1 MGFLYKHKIL
11 YEHQYGFRRGHSTTH
26 PVLHFLDKIYQG
38 FNNKTPTS
46 YTLAIFLDLKKAFDT
61 VDFSI
66 LTKKLK
72 HYGIKGQSNVWFENY
87 LNNRQQYV
95 QINDTKSTLKTIKC
109 GVPQGSVLGPLLF
122 LIYINDLPLSNKFF
136 SILFADDTTFQ
147 TSNSNLSEWFN
158 SANIELQKAAAWFSA
173 NKLTLNIKK
182 TKYILFRPK
191 NIKVDFKDLNLK
203 IGNDPIERIG
213 KDCPSTYFKFVGI
226 RLDEFLDWDAHIS
239 HVATK
244 ASCGNYLLAQA
255 KNILPM
261 NIRKNIYNS
270 LMRSHLEFGILSWG
284 AALPCKLKKLI
295 NIQKKCV
302 RNIAGK
308 DYQSHSEPLFKNLN
322 ILKFNDLLK
331 YNQYTFMHKLLN
343 CKQPES
349 FDNFFAKPPNF
360 NGDTNRRGF
369 CYAVDRLKNNFNGR
383 FPTASLPRAWNLL
396 EQRVKLLDS
405 HFTFK
410 KSVYFNIIDHYS
422 STVDCNYPLCPDC
435 RHN

>member
-1 MGFLYKHKIL
+1 
-11 YEHQYGFRRGHSTTH
+11 
-26 PVLHFLDKIYQG
+26 
-38 FNNKTPTS
+38 
-46 YTLAIFLDLKKAFDT
+46 
-61 VDFSI
+61 
-66 LTKKLK
+66 
-72 HYGIKGQSNVWFENY
+72 
-87 LNNRQQYV
+87 
-95 QINDTKSTLKTIKC
+95 
-109 GVPQGSVLGPLLF
+109 
-122 LIYINDLPLSNKFF
+122 
-136 SILFADDTTFQ
+136 
-147 TSNSNLSEWFN
+147 
-158 SANIELQKAAAWFSA
+158 
-173 NKLTLNIKK
+173 
-182 TKYILFRPK
+182 
-191 NIKVDFKDLNLK
+191 
-203 IGNDPIERIG
+203 
-213 KDCPSTYFKFVGI
+213 
-226 RLDEFLDWDAHIS
+226 
-239 HVATK
+239 
-244 ASCGNYLLAQA
+244 
-255 KNILPM
+255 
-261 NIRKNIYNS
+261 
-270 LMRSHLEFGILSWG
+270 MRSHLEFGILSWG